1 MLLLFILFFIFLS
14 LSLSLHNNTNIGGAQ
29 SSRSI
34 FCKKKKF
41 KINLIGKKKGL
52 DGHVTKRL
60 SWECFIT
67 KKIFK
72 EAGEGY
78 VFLVH
83 RDKIWTISHFS
94 IRGSFQA
101 TFPSVNGKPL
111 IMLGEEKKVEHLPFQ
126 PQVYKIRSKSTN
138 CHFCGP
144 YW

>member
-1 MLLLFILFFIFLS
+1 MGVTNLAVQFSVRKKNIL
-14 LSLSLHNNTNIGGAQ
+14 H
-29 SSRSI
+29 
-34 FCKKKKF
+34 KF
-41 KINLIGKKKGL
+41 EREKKGL

-72 EAGEGY
+72 EAGEGF

-111 IMLGEEKKVEHLPFQ
+111 IMLGEE
-126 PQVYKIRSKSTN
+126 
-138 CHFCGP
+138 
-144 YW
+144 